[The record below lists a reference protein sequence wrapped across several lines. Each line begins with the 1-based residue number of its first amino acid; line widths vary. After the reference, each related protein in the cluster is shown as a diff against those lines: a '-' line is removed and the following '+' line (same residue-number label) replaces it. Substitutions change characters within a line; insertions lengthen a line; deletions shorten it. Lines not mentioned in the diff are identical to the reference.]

1 MEHILVVE
9 DEVQL
14 AALTEDY
21 LKAAG
26 YRTSALHEGSGV
38 VAWVKTNQ
46 PDLIL
51 LDCMLPGKDGVSIC
65 RELRTFTQVPIL
77 MVTAKVDEIDRL
89 IGLEIGADDYICK
102 PCSLREVVARVKA
115 VLRRYSLVPQHF
127 IPETEAETP
136 AAPVLQLDK
145 TKFKA
150 TLKGQALDLTA
161 VEFAMLDVLASSPG
175 RVYSRS
181 QLMEAIYRDNRIVS
195 ERTIDSHI
203 KKLRKKFTE
212 VQPDEELIHSV
223 YGAGYKLEYF

>member
-26 YRTSALHEGSGV
+26 YQTSALHEGTQV
-38 VAWVKTNQ
+38 VEWVRANQ

-51 LDCMLPGKDGVSIC
+51 LDCMLPGKDGISIC

-115 VLRRYSLVPQHF
+115 VLRRYALVPQHLT
-127 IPETEAETP
+127 PEREQETQTP
-136 AAPVLQLDK
+136 ALQLDK
-145 TKFKA
+145 AKFKA
-150 TLKGQALDLTA
+150 TLNGLDLDLTA
-161 VEFAMLDVLASSPG
+161 VEFAMLDILASSPG

-212 VQPDEELIHSV
+212 VQPDYELIHSV
-223 YGAGYKLEYF
+223 YGAGYKLEFS

>member
-21 LKAAG
+21 LKASG
-26 YRTSALHEGSGV
+26 YQTSALHEGTQV
-38 VAWVKTNQ
+38 VDWVRVNE
-46 PDLIL
+46 PALVL
-51 LDCMLPGKDGVSIC
+51 LDCMLPGKDGVAIC
-65 RELRTFTQVPIL
+65 REVRTFSNVPII

-115 VLRRYSLVPQHF
+115 VLRRHAV
-127 IPETEAETP
+127 IPDNFQPDSASSQQG
-136 AAPVLQLDK
+136 AVLQLDK
-145 TKFKA
+145 SRFKA
-150 TLKGQALDLTA
+150 QLKGCDLDLTA
-161 VEFAMLDVLASSPG
+161 VEFAMLDILAASPG
-175 RVYSRS
+175 RVYSRA

-212 VQPDEELIHSV
+212 VQPDHELIHSV
-223 YGAGYKLEYF
+223 YGAGYKLEY